1 MSTMPTLLADATTAF
16 LMNPVKPILLVLT
29 FAPWAWLVSS
39 RLEKD
44 ARYFHLNSTGWNS
57 AFLAGGFL
65 ALLVFLFV
73 PIFWIG
79 WPAAILILL
88 APILIYW
95 KVRNAAVPEKH
106 RFSFSDMSMSDRME
120 AKRQAKAAR
129 DVVLTFFTHEKVKV
143 PVPSKEEPAFMTHL
157 AAEELLG
164 PAMESRAS
172 SVELAVNRQGAA
184 SGRTVDGIRY
194 KQDTLAVEDAMKVV
208 DFVKDLA
215 GMDVSDRRRRQRGT
229 FRVSGPSGQPEM
241 TVTTAGS
248 SNGLN
253 LRVEIDR
260 PKQLSRPFDLLG
272 MLPVQVKRFDPLL
285 EEDTRHGIVLVG
297 APAGQGLRT
306 SIYSL
311 MSRHDAYTSNIKSF
325 ERDIELRLDGVDH
338 VEFEEGPEAPPYAEQ
353 LRSILRRDPD
363 IVQCGFVQDK
373 ETAEVCIG
381 PGMEGPLLYVPMRAS
396 SIGEMIQQWVKLV
409 GDHKEA
415 AKSLQVVSNQ
425 RLLRTL
431 CPRCRQAYAP
441 PAEQLAKLGIPGDKV
456 QQLFRPGGQIMEKN
470 KPEPCPVCR
479 GTGYLGQT
487 AVFEVLKLDRDMRK
501 MLSTGDLKGVL
512 AHARRNKMVKMQE
525 AALAKVVAGD
535 TSLEEVARITAAPK
549 TAAKRPA
556 AKPAAAPA

>member
-1 MSTMPTLLADATTAF
+1 MLTMPTMLAEATTAL

-29 FAPWAWLVSS
+29 FIPWGWLVSS

-44 ARYFHLNSTGWNS
+44 ARYFHLNSPAWNA
-57 AFLAGGFL
+57 AFLAGGIIG
-65 ALLVFLFV
+65 LLVFLFV

-79 WPAAILILL
+79 WPAAIIVL
-88 APILIYW
+88 AAPVLIYW
-95 KVRNAAVPEKH
+95 KVRNGQVPEKH
-106 RFSFSDMSMSDRME
+106 RFTLSNMSVGEKME
-120 AKRQAKAAR
+120 ARKQAKAAR
-129 DVVLTFFTHEKVKV
+129 DVVLTFFAHDKTKV
-143 PVPSKEEPAFMTHL
+143 PVPSKEDPAFMTHL
-157 AAEELLG
+157 STEELIG
-164 PAMESRAS
+164 PAMEARAS

-184 SGRTVDGIRY
+184 SGQTVDGIRY
-194 KQDTLAVEDAMKVV
+194 KRDTLTVEDAMKVV
-208 DFVKDLA
+208 DFVKGLA
-215 GMDVSDRRRRQRGT
+215 GMDVADRRRRQRGT

-272 MLPVQVKRFDPLL
+272 LLPMQVARFDPLL
-285 EEDTRHGIVLVG
+285 EEETRHGIVLVG
-297 APAGQGLRT
+297 APAGQGLRS
-306 SIYSL
+306 SIYSML
-311 MSRHDAYTSNIKSF
+311 GRHDAYTSNIKSF
-325 ERDIELRLDGVDH
+325 EREVELRLDGVDH
-338 VEFEEGPEAPPYAEQ
+338 VEFEEGPDAPAYGEQ

-363 IVQCGFVQDK
+363 IVQTGFVQDQ
-373 ETAEVCIG
+373 ETAKVCVG
-381 PGMEGPLLYVPMRAS
+381 PGMEGPLLYVPMRLGS
-396 SIGEMIQQWVKLV
+396 LGEMIQQWVKLV

-415 AKSLQVVSNQ
+415 ARSLQVVSNQ
-425 RLLRTL
+425 RLMRTL

-441 PAEQLAKLGIPGDKV
+441 PAEQLAKLGIPKDKV

-487 AVFEVLKLDRDMRK
+487 AVFEVIKFDRDMRK
-501 MLSTGDLKGVL
+501 MLATGDLKGVL

-525 AALAKVVAGD
+525 AALAKVVSGD

-549 TAAKRPA
+549 PAAKRPS
-556 AKPAAAPA
+556 KPAPAPA